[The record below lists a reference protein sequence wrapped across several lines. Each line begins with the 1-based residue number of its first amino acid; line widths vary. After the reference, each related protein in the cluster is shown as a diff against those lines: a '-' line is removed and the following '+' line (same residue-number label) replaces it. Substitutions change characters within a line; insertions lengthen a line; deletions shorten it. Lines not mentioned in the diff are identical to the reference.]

1 MRIVECALTYK
12 VNMPNSFSKTASHL
26 VRLFLPKP
34 MATPLDMSGRHV
46 IVTGASPGSLG
57 YETAR
62 ILAGWG
68 ATVVA
73 TCVRNVLLMESSLKD
88 DLRNRSGGEDNITT
102 HRLDLSDPE
111 SVNEFTAW
119 YRDRH
124 QGKLHVLVNN
134 AGIFKKTLTQPRDPP
149 ITEDGI
155 EVHWRTNYLGAFHL
169 TCTLLPLLQRTGLE
183 SGDARVVNVSSGQHD
198 RVSNEELLEEGLHH
212 DGPHHDG
219 PHREEPRQGRPR
231 DGEPRHG
238 VPHHDG
244 PHRGEPR
251 DGEPRHGESGR
262 DMPRYHSW
270 DAYGK
275 SKLAMIH
282 MAFEIERRFAESHNL
297 HAMAVHPGVVMTN
310 LTLPQAFRGRI
321 GKALHRISSAL
332 TSLVLL
338 SPNAGAQSIVM
349 CASTKPI
356 QGGRYYER
364 CTVAEPSTDSQDE
377 AVAKRL
383 WDQSERWAGTLAR

>member
-1 MRIVECALTYK
+1 VCNVGAALIRYL
-12 VNMPNSFSKTASHL
+12 NMPNSLSKTVKHL
-26 VRLFLPKP
+26 IRLFLSKP
-34 MATPLDMSGRHV
+34 MAAPVDMSGRHV

-62 ILAGWG
+62 VLAGWG
-68 ATVVA
+68 ATVAA
-73 TCVRNVLLMESSLKD
+73 TCVRNVPLMEATLKD
-88 DLRNRSGGEDNITT
+88 DLRKLGAGEENITA
-102 HRLDLSDPE
+102 HRLDLSDPD
-111 SVNEFTAW
+111 SVNDFAAW

-134 AGIFKKTLTQPRDPP
+134 AGIHRKTFAPRKQQPLA
-149 ITEDGI
+149 EDGI

-169 TCTLLPLLQRTGLE
+169 TWVLLPLLQRTGLE
-183 SGDARVVNVSSGQHD
+183 SGDARVVNVSSGLHE
-198 RVSNEELLEEGLHH
+198 RVGNEVLFDEGTRHEGPLHE
-212 DGPHHDG
+212 GPSHG
-219 PHREEPRQGRPR
+219 EPRQGRPR
-231 DGEPRHG
+231 LWEPRQG
-238 VPHHDG
+238 G
-244 PHRGEPR
+244 PRP
-251 DGEPRHGESGR
+251 

-310 LTLPQAFRGRI
+310 LTLPQAFRGGI
-321 GKALHRISSAL
+321 GKALHRISTAL

-338 SPNAGAQSIVM
+338 SANAGAQTIVM
-349 CASTKPI
+349 CASQRQL
-356 QGGRYYER
+356 QGGKYYER
-364 CTVAEPSTDSQDE
+364 CAVGEPSVDSQDE

-383 WDQSERWAGTLAR
+383 WDLSERWAGTLPQLPQLPLHPR

>member
-1 MRIVECALTYK
+1 
-12 VNMPNSFSKTASHL
+12 MPNNFSKVVKHL
-26 VRLFLPKP
+26 ARMFLRKP
-34 MATPLDMSGRHV
+34 MAAPVDMTGRHV

-68 ATVVA
+68 AKVVA
-73 TCVRNVLLMESSLKD
+73 TRVRNVAPMEASLKD
-88 DLRNRSGGEDNITT
+88 DLRKRSADENNITA
-102 HRLDLSDPE
+102 HALDLRDPD
-111 SVNEFTAW
+111 SVNGFVTW
-119 YRDRH
+119 YRDKH

-134 AGIFKKTLTQPRDPP
+134 AGIFKKTLTQPRKPP
-149 ITEDGI
+149 STEDGV

-169 TCTLLPLLQRTGLE
+169 TWALLPLLQRSGLE

-198 RVSNEELLEEGLHH
+198 RVGNEDLFDEG
-212 DGPHHDG
+212 
-219 PHREEPRQGRPR
+219 PRQGDSRQ
-231 DGEPRHG
+231 GE
-238 VPHHDG
+238 
-244 PHRGEPR
+244 
-251 DGEPRHGESGR
+251 
-262 DMPRYHSW
+262 PRYHSW

-321 GKALHRISSAL
+321 GKALYRISSAL

-338 SPNAGAQSIVM
+338 SPNAGAQTFVM
-349 CASTKPI
+349 CASTKSI
-356 QGGRYYER
+356 QGGKYYER
-364 CTVAEPSTDSQDE
+364 CAIAEPSADSHD
-377 AVAKRL
+377 ADASKRL
-383 WDQSERWAGTLAR
+383 WDLSEKWVGKLAQHAR